1 MRQNMDKTPYFQKWY
16 GIGKMQLT
24 VSGKINLADCK
35 RTLTWLEDMKGEN
48 DVKWRKD
55 FKEVVLVSNDLYLL
69 YYNKLSFINDTL
81 KAHFLLVVMPFNHI
95 I

>member
-24 VSGKINLADCK
+24 VSGKINLANCK

-48 DVKWRKD
+48 DVK
-55 FKEVVLVSNDLYLL
+55 
-69 YYNKLSFINDTL
+69 
-81 KAHFLLVVMPFNHI
+81 
-95 I
+95 